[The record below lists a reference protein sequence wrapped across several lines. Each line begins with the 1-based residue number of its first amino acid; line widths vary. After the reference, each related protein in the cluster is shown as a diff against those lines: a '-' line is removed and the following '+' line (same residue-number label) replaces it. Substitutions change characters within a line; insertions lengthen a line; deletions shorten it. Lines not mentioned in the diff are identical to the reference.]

1 VSGRKTEAVDE
12 AGKVLD
18 ALAALS
24 TNLSCHGRGPPHTLV
39 LPAGRVKEVCAAI
52 DEAVASLKRIL
63 EIAVENGQGPVP
75 PNALN
80 HGGESANE

>member
-1 VSGRKTEAVDE
+1 MTSEAAGE

-18 ALAALS
+18 ALSVLS
-24 TNLSCHGRGPPHTLV
+24 TDLACHGSKPAHVLV

-63 EIAVENGQGPVP
+63 DLAAQTGQGPVP
-75 PNALN
+75 SQTLANP
-80 HGGESANE
+80 GDSANE